1 MELIFA
7 KLAQAEMAEARRY
20 YERQQRGL
28 GQEFLREASLCAK
41 RISAQPLAWKIEID
55 ALRSAMQRLQS
66 RGRAVWPLAKLPIG
80 GVIRYSP
87 AHWKQEIVAF
97 AGLCQQ

>member
-28 GQEFLREASLCAK
+28 VQ
-41 RISAQPLAWKIEID
+41 
-55 ALRSAMQRLQS
+55 
-66 RGRAVWPLAKLPIG
+66 
-80 GVIRYSP
+80 
-87 AHWKQEIVAF
+87 
-97 AGLCQQ
+97 

>member
-41 RISAQPLAWKIEID
+41 RISAQPLAWKIEIEPV
-55 ALRSAMQRLQS
+55 RRLLFN
-66 RGRAVWPLAKLPIG
+66 RFPYKMLYAVRADRIVVLA
-80 GVIRYSP
+80 V
-87 AHWKQEIVAF
+87 AHQHRDPEYWIDRIAP
-97 AGLCQQ
+97 